1 VPTPKRTYQLH
12 LVTEPRRPPADL
24 VRSVSLALD
33 GGVDWVQ
40 LRDKSASA
48 AALLAQAQA
57 LLSVTRRRAALALS
71 LAAPVYVPSAGNAAF
86 APAAATATDT
96 DKDAAAAARAAAAP
110 AATVATSAPAAAHAT
125 SAAAADVAATVAADG
140 SVGFLSVNDRLDV
153 ALASGADGVHL
164 AGQSLP
170 VEAAVQLAAG
180 RVLVG
185 RSVHALDEAVAVAR
199 AGADYVT
206 FGHVFPTSSHPGL
219 PPRGLDQLREIVDA
233 VDIPVLA
240 IGGIT
245 VENLDAVL
253 ATGCAGVAVI
263 SAILSNPDPRDA
275 AARLRRALD
284 TSPRKPRT
292 PWSWRTLEHAADHQ
306 PATV

>member
-1 VPTPKRTYQLH
+1 
-12 LVTEPRRPPADL
+12 
-24 VRSVSLALD
+24 VSLALD

-48 AALLAQAQA
+48 ASLLTQARELLA
-57 LLSVTRRRAALALS
+57 VTRDHAACLS
-71 LAAPVYVPSAGNAAF
+71 I
-86 APAAATATDT
+86 
-96 DKDAAAAARAAAAP
+96 
-110 AATVATSAPAAAHAT
+110 
-125 SAAAADVAATVAADG
+125 
-140 SVGFLSVNDRLDV
+140 NDRLDV
-153 ALASGADGVHL
+153 ALALGADGVHL

-170 VEAAVQLAAG
+170 VQDAVRLAAG
-180 RVLVG
+180 RTLIG
-185 RSVHALDEAVAVAR
+185 RSVHALDEAVRVAS

-219 PPRGLDQLREIVDA
+219 PPRGLDELRAIVDA

-240 IGGIT
+240 IGGVT
-245 VENLDAVL
+245 VDNLDDVL

-275 AARLRRALD
+275 ASRLRRALE
-284 TSPRKPRT
+284 TSPRQPRT
-292 PWSWRTLEHAADHQ
+292 PWSWRTPEHAADHQ

>member
-1 VPTPKRTYQLH
+1 
-12 LVTEPRRPPADL
+12 
-24 VRSVSLALD
+24 
-33 GGVDWVQ
+33 VQ

-48 AALLAQAQA
+48 AALMVQARE
-57 LLSVTRRRAALALS
+57 LLSVTRAGRREAAYLS
-71 LAAPVYVPSAGNAAF
+71 I
-86 APAAATATDT
+86 
-96 DKDAAAAARAAAAP
+96 
-110 AATVATSAPAAAHAT
+110 
-125 SAAAADVAATVAADG
+125 
-140 SVGFLSVNDRLDV
+140 NDRLDV

-170 VEAAVQLAAG
+170 VDTAVELVAG
-180 RVLVG
+180 RALVG
-185 RSVHALDEAVAVAR
+185 RSVHALDEAVSVAR

-219 PPRGLDQLREIVDA
+219 PPRGLDQLRAIVDA

-263 SAILSNPDPRDA
+263 SAILSSPDPRDA
-275 AARLRRALD
+275 AARLRHALD
-284 TSPRKPRT
+284 TSSRQPRT
-292 PWSWRTLEHAADHQ
+292 PWSWRTPEHATHHQ